1 MNIRLHLEIAGAL
14 LMALGLAHALLG
26 RYLGWTRD
34 LARVPLFTRQVF
46 QVHTFFI
53 GLFVVLLGACSFF
66 YAGALLAPGPLSR
79 ALLAGMT
86 FFWFCRLMCQWFV
99 YDSAIWRGN
108 RFRTIMHVVFSMFWI
123 YVVLTCG
130 GALYSQRSAT
140 SGSTFAARLAG
151 R

>member
-1 MNIRLHLEIAGAL
+1 MSLRMHLEIAGAL

-34 LARVPLFTRQVF
+34 IAVVPIFTRQVF
-46 QVHTFFI
+46 HVHTFFI
-53 GLFVVLLGACSFF
+53 GLFVALAGACSFF
-66 YAGALLAPGPLSR
+66 YAGALLEPGPLSS
-79 ALLAGMT
+79 ALLLGMT
-86 FFWFCRLMCQWFV
+86 FVWICRLVCQWFV
-99 YDSAIWRGN
+99 YDVAIWRGN
-108 RFRTIMHVVFSMFWI
+108 RFRTVMHVAFSVFWI
-123 YVVLTCG
+123 YTVATFG